1 MPFPFQTQTQTC
13 CPTYSGERHPPN
25 SCYAPYVLVS
35 SAWFA
40 FFLPCYATFKV
51 LSHRPINEAEL
62 QKHAMYWS
70 VIGAVVAFE
79 YIAEWLIS
87 WQVLTID
94 YSVRH
99 TSQTIPSSCRL
110 PFYWEVKTLFFLYL
124 SLPQIQVWLI
134 LTCSQGLIFW
144 PLSGFYLYLF
154 DLPSAIL
161 SSKRKRT

>member
-1 MPFPFQTQTQTC
+1 MCRFIPFQTQTQTC
-13 CPTYSGERHPPN
+13 CPACSGERHPLN
-25 SCYAPYVLVS
+25 SCYAPYILVS

-87 WQVLTID
+87 WQVQLIT
-94 YSVRH
+94 
-99 TSQTIPSSCRL
+99 PSGTPLKLFLLRAGYHSTGRSRLFSSYTCRCPKFRYGCTDLITMSNYLATFRVL
-110 PFYWEVKTLFFLYL
+110 PI
-124 SLPQIQVWLI
+124 SI
-134 LTCSQGLIFW
+134 
-144 PLSGFYLYLF
+144 
-154 DLPSAIL
+154 
-161 SSKRKRT
+161 